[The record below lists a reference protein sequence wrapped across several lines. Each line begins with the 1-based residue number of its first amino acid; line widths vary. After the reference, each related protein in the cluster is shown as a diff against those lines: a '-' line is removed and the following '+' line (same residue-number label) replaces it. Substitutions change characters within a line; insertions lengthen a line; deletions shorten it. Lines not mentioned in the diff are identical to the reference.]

1 MPANNL
7 TRPAILM
14 LLLVVTVIG
23 GWEVYLRQK
32 GISIAYDDNGAIWSD
47 KRAMV
52 YEPADKADVF
62 IGASRIKYDLDVDTW
77 QQLTGRR
84 AIQLSLE
91 GNSPMAFLEDLAND
105 PKFKG
110 KLIVDIT
117 EICYF
122 SDAPSFNAEPESY
135 VKFYKNQTPAQRASF
150 LIDRVAESQFVFLDQ
165 QFFSLNAMLD
175 NNLHIPNRPGF
186 VSAGKPTFP
195 IEFWR
200 QDFSRQTK
208 MAPRFLTDTVL
219 QGEVTGI
226 WSFFLD
232 MGAKMPPPKV
242 DPVPGIIQRT
252 VVAVNKI
259 REHGGEVVFVRTP
272 SSGKFW
278 AVEQMAFPRAK
289 YFDALL
295 AATGCQGY
303 FFTDYPGLAKY
314 VPVEWSHLSPE
325 GAVGFTKELIKVL
338 PPSFTR

>member
-1 MPANNL
+1 MV
-7 TRPAILM
+7 
-14 LLLVVTVIG
+14 LLVVAVIG

-91 GNSPMAFLEDLAND
+91 GNSPMAFLEDLADD

-110 KLIVDIT
+110 KLIVDVT

-122 SDAPSFNAEPESY
+122 SDDPSFNAEPQNY
-135 VKFYKNQTPAQRASF
+135 VHFYETQTPAQRASF

-175 NNLHIPNRPGF
+175 DHLTIPNRPGF
-186 VSAGKPTFP
+186 VSAGKPKFP
-195 IEFWR
+195 MEFWR

-219 QGEVTGI
+219 QDEVTGV

-232 MGAKMPPPKV
+232 MGAKAPRPKV
-242 DPVPGIIQRT
+242 DPLPGIIQRT
-252 VVAVNKI
+252 AAAVNKI
-259 REHGGEVVFVRTP
+259 REHGGEVVFVRPP

-278 AVEQMAFPRAK
+278 AVEQLAFPRA
-289 YFDALL
+289 
-295 AATGCQGY
+295 
-303 FFTDYPGLAKY
+303 
-314 VPVEWSHLSPE
+314 
-325 GAVGFTKELIKVL
+325 
-338 PPSFTR
+338 R